1 MLFDPSSSTQ
11 IYTLPVM
18 FQKRSETMF
27 IFWRLTRRSLCSL
40 TRLPSKTDLGCSKTW
55 RGVVC
60 LVEPRALSGTAAISS
75 GGCVVAWSA
84 MQTSLMEYEGTSP
97 TTTSLR
103 FTLVQ
108 PLASLTP
115 FLLLF
120 HHQHPVWSLHLCHD
134 IVTKNTA
141 RVCDIQRYT
150 ILTGDCIL
158 SNKVTPCNN
167 RHSGCVGVGMIE
179 ATFSLL
185 PIRAPSKWFWSWCL
199 R

>member
-75 GGCVVAWSA
+75 GGCVAAGARCRQVWWNMRA
-84 MQTSLMEYEGTSP
+84 
-97 TTTSLR
+97 
-103 FTLVQ
+103 LVQ
-108 PLASLTP
+108 QQQASD
-115 FLLLF
+115 LLLF
-120 HHQHPVWSLHLCHD
+120 SLL
-134 IVTKNTA
+134 
-141 RVCDIQRYT
+141 
-150 ILTGDCIL
+150 
-158 SNKVTPCNN
+158 
-167 RHSGCVGVGMIE
+167 RHSLLFFFSSTINIPFGLYTSAMTSLPRILRECVTSS
-179 ATFSLL
+179 ATQFSQEIVSSQTKLH
-185 PIRAPSKWFWSWCL
+185 RATTGIQGAWEWEW
-199 R
+199 